1 MSFFPSPR
9 MRAISI
15 ALLRRFRDSI
25 ALVILRLFTA
35 AIFLPFFFAIM
46 AIVDVVLSLSGVEHN
61 AVFPALAYAITFSCS
76 LVVAILWIRRS
87 STPPLPPAN
96 AAPQPLLHRAM
107 MLCARGPQIFGS
119 FFIQFID
126 DVACPPGDPL
136 VFSLFKRYG
145 NRRSSSGHGSIFSA
159 IAVSMNI
166 IPMVIVAFGLILLAF
181 AGIFGA
187 LILSIPCAL
196 LMASSFTPF
205 LAARG
210 WLSNTADRLAAE
222 GSADLAA
229 SEASLLEKSLPA
241 SPKASKPHRI

>member
-9 MRAISI
+9 MRAISA
-15 ALLRRFRDSI
+15 ALLRRFRDKI

-35 AIFLPFFFAIM
+35 AVFLPSFFAIM

-61 AVFPALAYAITFSCS
+61 AVFPAQAYAIIFSCS
-76 LVVAILWIRRS
+76 LVVAIVWIRRS
-87 STPPLPPAN
+87 STPPLPAN

-107 MLCARGPQIFGS
+107 MLCARGPQILGS